1 VPIEEPDPYATYRR
15 EAAQQA
21 TESGPSWNAFTPGPA
36 ADDPGTAAAAQS
48 PPWPPM
54 SDADSGGAAHSP
66 PWPPMSDP
74 DSGAGPASRP
84 WPRMSDPDPAAAPAS
99 RPWPPMSDPNP
110 AAPADRPW
118 PPVSRPNPA
127 AAPESP
133 SWEAPTAATST
144 SQAEWE
150 LTAAEAGTRGRGR
163 RRAGRDTKPVA
174 KPAGRAGRNLPA
186 AIAVGLSMVLVVL
199 GSLVVWKEAF
209 LGVIA
214 VAAGL
219 GIWEM
224 VRALKVTGARPP
236 LVPLVAG
243 GVLMT
248 GLAWYGTDA
257 LILGLV
263 VTVLAA
269 LLWRL
274 ADGVTGLARDLG
286 ASLLI
291 AVYVPFLLS
300 FGVLLAKPDDGAYR
314 VLVTLLAVV
323 LSDTGGYAAGVFFGK
338 HPMAPK
344 ISPKKSWEGFAG
356 SVTAAAVGSSLLA
369 YFLLDVPFYWGLL
382 FGAVVSVVAVVGD
395 LAESMLK
402 RDIGIKDMSNLLPG
416 HGGLM
421 DRLDSILFAVPTAF
435 LLLWLIAPPG

>member
-1 VPIEEPDPYATYRR
+1 MSYLEPRGGQTPSGGRASGQPDVPAPYGLDVPAEEPDPYAAHRR
-15 EAAQQA
+15 QAAQQA
-21 TESGPSWNAFTPGPA
+21 AETGPVWNAFTPGP
-36 ADDPGTAAAAQS
+36 
-48 PPWPPM
+48 PPAPP
-54 SDADSGGAAHSP
+54 SWD
-66 PWPPMSDP
+66 
-74 DSGAGPASRP
+74 
-84 WPRMSDPDPAAAPAS
+84 
-99 RPWPPMSDPNP
+99 
-110 AAPADRPW
+110 
-118 PPVSRPNPA
+118 PPV
-127 AAPESP
+127 
-133 SWEAPTAATST
+133 AATST

-150 LTAAEAGTRGRGR
+150 LTAAEAEGSRGPGR
-163 RRAGRDTKPVA
+163 RRAGRDGKPPV

-186 AIAVGLSMVLVVL
+186 AIAVGVSMILVVL
-199 GSLVVWKEAF
+199 ASLFVWKQAF

-214 VAAGL
+214 LATGL

-236 LVPLVAG
+236 LLPLVAG

-248 GLAWYGTDA
+248 GLAWYGSTDA
-257 LILGLV
+257 LILGLL
-263 VTVLAA
+263 VTVAA
-269 LLWRL
+269 TLLWRL
-274 ADGVTGLARDLG
+274 ADGVTGLTRDL
-286 ASLLI
+286 AATALI

-300 FGVLLAKPDDGAYR
+300 FGVLLAKPDDGDYR
-314 VLVTLLAVV
+314 VLITLLAVV

-338 HPMAPK
+338 HPMAPT

-369 YFLLDVPFYWGLL
+369 YFLLDVPFHWGLL
-382 FGAVVSVVAVVGD
+382 FGAAISVVAVLGD

-435 LLLWLIAPPG
+435 LLLSLIAPPG